1 MSKISDSLTHKN
13 VVCPFCSLHCD
24 DLEINVHDNKLSVK
38 NNIPKSCSLK
48 FEKLNLPKFRDIPAR
63 VKGKPCETKKAY
75 QYSRQLIK
83 KSKETIFLNSSVDV
97 NITRESLSAAS
108 KVNGIVDH
116 INSNVFLKNISIYQR
131 RGYMATSLTE
141 IKNKSDT
148 IIVFSNNLF
157 KTYPRLMRK
166 YLATNDSF
174 SINPKIKKIYVIG
187 KKANNQKDCDIRDKR
202 ITYIDFNNK
211 NVPELLSNF
220 ANKKNTSLISNK
232 IFNKLLASIEDCK
245 YLSILWATSEFND
258 YKECDE
264 IIYNISAYVVDLNKS
279 MRAACLSLAGN
290 DGDVSFSQTLGW
302 MSGFPSR
309 IKFTGNFFEYDKDS
323 HNAEQLIN
331 SRNADLVIYLNSLSE
346 KKLIL
351 NKKNKNIVVGRPC
364 TKYNIE
370 PDVFI
375 PCGIPGIDFKG
386 HIFRTD
392 NVVSLPLS
400 SLRQSNGNSVQQVLR
415 EIIK

>member
-1 MSKISDSLTHKN
+1 MPKISDSLTHKN

-24 DLEINVHDNKLSVK
+24 DLEINVYDNKLSVK
-38 NNIPKSCSLK
+38 NNIPKSCASK
-48 FEKLNLPKFRDIPAR
+48 FEQLNLPIYREMPATI
-63 VKGKPCETKKAY
+63 KGKPCETKKAY

-83 KSKETIFLNSSVDV
+83 ESKETIFLNSSVDV
-97 NITRESLSAAS
+97 NITREALSAAS
-108 KVNGIVDH
+108 KVNGIIDH
-116 INSNVFLKNISIYQR
+116 INSSIFLKNISIYQR
-131 RGYMATSLTE
+131 RGYIATSLTE
-141 IKNKSDT
+141 IKNKSDV

-157 KTYPRLMRK
+157 KTYPRLMEK

-174 SINPKIKKIYVIG
+174 SINPKNKKIYVIG
-187 KKANNQKDCDIRDKR
+187 KQISNKKDCGSKDKR

-211 NVPELLSNF
+211 NISELL
-220 ANKKNTSLISNK
+220 T
-232 IFNKLLASIEDCK
+232 SIEDCK
-245 YLSILWATSEFND
+245 YLSVLWATSEFNG
-258 YKECDE
+258 YKKCDE
-264 IIYNISAYVVDLNKS
+264 IIYNISAYVVSLNKT

-323 HNAEQLIN
+323 HNASHLIN
-331 SRNADLVIYLNSLSE
+331 SGNSDLVIYLNSLSE

-351 NKKNKNIVVGRPC
+351 NKKNKNIVIGRPF

-375 PCGIPGIDFKG
+375 PCGIPGVDFKG

-400 SLRQSNGNSVQQVLR
+400 SLRLSHSKSVQQVLR

>member
-1 MSKISDSLTHKN
+1 M
-13 VVCPFCSLHCD
+13 
-24 DLEINVHDNKLSVK
+24 E
-38 NNIPKSCSLK
+38 
-48 FEKLNLPKFRDIPAR
+48 
-63 VKGKPCETKKAY
+63 
-75 QYSRQLIK
+75 
-83 KSKETIFLNSSVDV
+83 
-97 NITRESLSAAS
+97 
-108 KVNGIVDH
+108 
-116 INSNVFLKNISIYQR
+116 
-131 RGYMATSLTE
+131 
-141 IKNKSDT
+141 
-148 IIVFSNNLF
+148 
-157 KTYPRLMRK
+157 K

-174 SINPKIKKIYVIG
+174 SINPKNKKIYVIG
-187 KKANNQKDCDIRDKR
+187 KQTSNKKDCDFKDKR

-211 NVPELLSNF
+211 NISELLTSL
-220 ANKKNTSLISNK
+220 ANKKNTTSISNK
-232 IFNKLLASIEDCK
+232 IFNMLLTSIENCK
-245 YLSILWATSEFND
+245 YLSILWATSEFNG

-264 IIYNISAYVVDLNKS
+264 IIYNISAYVVSLNKT

-323 HNAEQLIN
+323 HNASYLIN
-331 SRNADLVIYLNSLSE
+331 SGNSDLVIYLNSLSE

-351 NKKNKNIVVGRPC
+351 NKKNKNIVIGRPF

-375 PCGIPGIDFKG
+375 PCGIPGVDFKG

-400 SLRQSNGNSVQQVLR
+400 SLRLSHSKSVQQVLR

>member
-1 MSKISDSLTHKN
+1 M
-13 VVCPFCSLHCD
+13 
-24 DLEINVHDNKLSVK
+24 
-38 NNIPKSCSLK
+38 
-48 FEKLNLPKFRDIPAR
+48 
-63 VKGKPCETKKAY
+63 
-75 QYSRQLIK
+75 
-83 KSKETIFLNSSVDV
+83 
-97 NITRESLSAAS
+97 
-108 KVNGIVDH
+108 
-116 INSNVFLKNISIYQR
+116 
-131 RGYMATSLTE
+131 
-141 IKNKSDT
+141 
-148 IIVFSNNLF
+148 
-157 KTYPRLMRK
+157 
-166 YLATNDSF
+166 
-174 SINPKIKKIYVIG
+174 
-187 KKANNQKDCDIRDKR
+187 
-202 ITYIDFNNK
+202 
-211 NVPELLSNF
+211 
-220 ANKKNTSLISNK
+220 
-232 IFNKLLASIEDCK
+232 LASIDDCK
-245 YLSILWATSEFND
+245 YLSILWATSELND
-258 YKECDE
+258 FKECNE
-264 IIYNISAYVVDLNKS
+264 IIYNISAYVVTLNET

-331 SRNADLVIYLNSLSE
+331 SGNADLVIYLNSLSE

-375 PCGIPGIDFKG
+375 PCGIPGVDFKG
-386 HIFRTD
+386 HTFRTD